1 MLSENEI
8 RDLLQQPRTIA
19 VVGLSDKPH
28 RDSNGVARLMQRLG
42 HRIIPVNPQL
52 SAPVLGEQPYASLR
66 DVAVPV
72 DIVDIFRRS
81 EYVPE
86 IVEDAIAIGAKV
98 IWMQLGVIHR
108 EAAARAK
115 AAGLGVVMDR
125 CLAIEYR
132 RLIRKP

>member
-19 VVGLSDKPH
+19 VVGLSDKPY

-42 HRIIPVNPQL
+42 HRIIPVNPRL

-66 DVAVPV
+66 DVEVPV

-86 IVEDAIAIGAKV
+86 IVEDAIVIGAKV
-98 IWMQLGVIHR
+98 VWMQLGVIHK